1 MKITL
6 LGTGTPTPSLKR
18 MSSGYLVE
26 VAGDVMLF
34 DHGPGAHHRLLEAG
48 KRATDV
54 THVFFSHLHYDHCL
68 DYGRLVLTHW
78 DQGVGKLPELQVY
91 GPPFTA
97 RMTELLFG
105 DDGIWGPDLKAR
117 TEHPLS
123 TVIYNARGGE
133 GTRAKPNPNVT
144 ELKSGDVIETDHWKL
159 TCASVRHVQPFLHCY
174 GYRLETDD
182 GVFVYSGDTGPCKAI
197 EKLAQDADVLV
208 NMCHYLSGTELGKE
222 FAEGCMG
229 HLELADLGA
238 AAGVKNLVV
247 SHVTEQM
254 DRPGVR
260 ERILRDMGERY
271 SGNLFFGDDLMEIPI
286 GGPAPAKLD

>member
-6 LGTGTPTPSLKR
+6 LGTGTPTPSLTR

-91 GPPFTA
+91 GPPFTQ

-133 GTRAKPNPNVT
+133 GARAKPNPQVT

-159 TCASVRHVQPFLHCY
+159 TTASVRHVQPFLHCY

-229 HLELADLGA
+229 HLEMADLGT
-238 AAGVKNLVV
+238 AAGVKNLVI

-254 DRPGVR
+254 DKPGVR
-260 ERILRDMGERY
+260 ERILREMGERY
-271 SGNLFFGDDLMEIPI
+271 AGNLFFGHDLMEIPV